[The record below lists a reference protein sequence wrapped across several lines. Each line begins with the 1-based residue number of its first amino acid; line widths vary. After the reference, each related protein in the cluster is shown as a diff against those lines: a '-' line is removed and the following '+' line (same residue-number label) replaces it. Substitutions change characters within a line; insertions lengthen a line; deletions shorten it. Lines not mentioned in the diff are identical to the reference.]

1 MDYGYSEKTPVP
13 EPEFKQPYI
22 DWIFGLR
29 NENEAKE
36 KKAAMTHK
44 VIDWLFRNTRVC
56 SNSDYFD
63 FNLHYHNHQDYH
75 NLQD

>member
-1 MDYGYSEKTPVP
+1 MNHSNKNPWITVTRKKTPVP

-36 KKAAMTHK
+36 KKAA
-44 VIDWLFRNTRVC
+44 IYQL
-56 SNSDYFD
+56 
-63 FNLHYHNHQDYH
+63 
-75 NLQD
+75 